1 MLKSKVR
8 RKTVKADVEK
18 EKTCYFKGA
27 TEADNVTTKLVKSE
41 NRITEKYLKK
51 QVKIGKERNGKTEQ
65 VIKTANHSNI
75 VN

>member
-51 QVKIGKERNGKTEQ
+51 QVKIGK
-65 VIKTANHSNI
+65 
-75 VN
+75 